1 MQGSDRR
8 LLRMLKTQN
17 RINSMK
23 IELWWVGNTA
33 ERYLKEGM
41 EVYKKR
47 IKHYLPFE
55 VTTIAD
61 VKNAAKMSENQLKEK
76 EGELIFKRLKQG
88 DRLILLDE
96 RGKTYTS
103 LKFAAHNEKILQYS
117 HHRIVFLI
125 GGAYGFS
132 DAIYKRADERWS
144 LSSMT
149 FSHQMVRLFTLE
161 QIYRAL
167 TILNNQPYH
176 HE

>member
-1 MQGSDRR
+1 
-8 LLRMLKTQN
+8 
-17 RINSMK
+17 MK
-23 IELWWVGNTA
+23 VELWWVGNTA

-41 EVYKKR
+41 QVYEKR

-55 VTTIAD
+55 VSTISD
-61 VKNAAKMSENQLKEK
+61 IKNAAKMSEQVLKDK
-76 EGELIFKRLKQG
+76 EGEVILKKLKQG

-103 LKFAAHNEKILQYS
+103 MKFAKHIEQILQYS

-132 DAIYKRADERWS
+132 DAVYKRANERWS

-167 TILNNQPYH
+167 TILNHQPYH